1 MSQSDKDREL
11 HEMCERLRGSGARMI
26 RREILFEFFVRK
38 LFR

>member
-11 HEMCERLRGSGARMI
+11 REMCERLRGSGTRMI
-26 RREILFEFFVRK
+26 RRETLFEFFRRR